1 MVSIYAKISKNAI
14 ILYFPLLLIYTILF
28 YIFFLF
34 CFFLTR
40 KIVVLCFEC
49 ETIKVTLYEN
59 SFML

>member
-1 MVSIYAKISKNAI
+1 MFCAKISKNAI

-28 YIFFLF
+28 YISFLF
-34 CFFLTR
+34 CFFLTQ